1 VWLAHDQGVRVVSS
15 VDEAV
20 RATVAALALFGLCGF
35 ALTRLLL
42 PGSLRVTELLW
53 IAPVGACVAAISLAV
68 LGYAAVPF
76 HVSLAL
82 VVVAGAVSSAL
93 AVRRSGM
100 PQRPSARAVGWPA
113 YVAVL
118 LTAIALIPYFRGGYA
133 SVIGIGSD
141 AHLAVGTAQFLQHN
155 YPTSTNIDEP
165 VDRVPLVWRSKPP
178 IYYALGAASSL
189 SGLEPYQTI
198 APVAALLLAMA
209 AMGLFLIVTHL
220 LGAGWAAATLAMA
233 LAGLDR
239 MALHTGMHPY
249 FNQTW
254 GYFAFPFAIVLS
266 WVVARRPTRGGIVLL
281 LFFLAIGAFAYPLA
295 LPLPLIVLAA
305 SIWSVRRER
314 RSPPVDWR
322 AIGRRIVPR
331 RRSLLWVLPVLGLL
345 SIPVGGVVEKI
356 VTAAKVVLNPAAS
369 LSSWGGDLF
378 EFVPMHQFFSLGW
391 EWLAI
396 PALPVVFA
404 SALWALRDSAPSVRW
419 GLGAI
424 GVFGIATA
432 IYFRERSFG
441 WYFHFKTLAYVGPLI
456 VAIAVVGMSRLRV
469 IGPILIALFLISAG
483 QSARTELDVTPYQ
496 LSAEAIQLRQWAKT
510 LPYDASVR
518 LDVEPVTQLW
528 PAYMMSRQ
536 RLCSVH
542 PLLGTQYPHVRMSIK
557 ADYSL
562 VGKLRRHR
570 PPDAVGPAIF
580 ENKLYALYRLAPKT
594 PGKQNCSRAMIQ
606 TVKKIAG
613 D

>member
-1 VWLAHDQGVRVVSS
+1 VRVVSS

-20 RATVAALALFGLCGF
+20 RAGVAMIVLFGLCGF

-42 PGSLRVTELLW
+42 PDRLRATELLW
-53 IAPVGACVAAISLAV
+53 IAPVGGCVAAISLAV

-76 HVSLAL
+76 HVSLAI
-82 VVVAGAVSSAL
+82 VVAAGAGSSVL
-93 AVRRSGM
+93 AVRRSGL
-100 PQRPSARAVGWPA
+100 PRRPSLRAVGWPA
-113 YVAVL
+113 YIAVL
-118 LTAIALIPYFRGGYA
+118 LTAVALIPYFRGGYA

-155 YPTSTNIDEP
+155 YPTSTNIYEP

-178 IYYALGAASSL
+178 IYYGLGAVSSL
-189 SGLEPYQTI
+189 AGLEPYQTI

-209 AMGLFLIVTHL
+209 AIGLFFIVTYL
-220 LGAGWAAATLAMA
+220 LGAGWAAATLAMT

-266 WVVARRPTRGGIVLL
+266 WFVAQRPTRGGITLL
-281 LFFLAIGAFAYPLA
+281 LLFLAIGAFAYPLA

-305 SIWSVRRER
+305 TIWSVRRER
-314 RSPPVDWR
+314 GTPPVDWR
-322 AIGRRIVPR
+322 ALGRRIVPR
-331 RRSLLWVLPVLGLL
+331 KRALLWVLPLMALL
-345 SIPVGGVVEKI
+345 SIPVGGVVEKMA
-356 VTAAKVVLNPAAS
+356 TAAKVVLNPTAS
-369 LSSWGGDLF
+369 LASWGGDLF
-378 EFVPMHQFFSLGW
+378 EFVPLHQFFSIGW
-391 EWLAI
+391 DWLAI
-396 PALPVVFA
+396 PTLPIVFVC
-404 SALWALRDSAPSVRW
+404 ALWALRDSPVSVRW

-424 GVFGIATA
+424 GIFGMATA
-432 IYFRERSFG
+432 LYFRERNYG

-456 VAIAVVGMSRLRV
+456 VAIAAVGMTRLRV
-469 IGPILIALFLISAG
+469 VGPIVLFAFLISAG
-483 QSARTELDVTPYQ
+483 QSARSELGVTPYQ
-496 LSAEAIQLRQWAKT
+496 LSAEAIQLRGWAKQ

-536 RLCSVH
+536 RLCAVH
-542 PLLGTQYPHVRMSIK
+542 PLLGTQYPHVRTSIK

-570 PPDAVGPAIF
+570 PPDAVGPAVF
-580 ENKLYALYRLAPKT
+580 ENKLYALYHLSPKT
-594 PGKQNCSRAMIQ
+594 PGKENCSRAMIQ